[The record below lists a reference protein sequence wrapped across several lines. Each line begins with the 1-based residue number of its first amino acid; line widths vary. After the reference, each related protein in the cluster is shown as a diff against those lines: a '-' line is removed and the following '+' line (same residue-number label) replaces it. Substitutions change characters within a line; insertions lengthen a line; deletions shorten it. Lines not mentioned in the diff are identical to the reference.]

1 MTEIKQREWSWRR
14 GLIACLGVTVD
25 LRISVQERTW
35 EALEYT
41 QQVVDNLFMKTYT
54 KNGITVTTRRDV

>member
-14 GLIACLGVTVD
+14 GLIAYLGVTVD
-25 LRISVQERTW
+25 LQISVQGRTW

>member
-1 MTEIKQREWSWRR
+1 MTEIKRREWTWRR
-14 GLIACLGVTVD
+14 GLIACLGIPVD
-25 LRISVQERTW
+25 LHISVQERTW

-41 QQVVDNLFMKTYT
+41 RQVVDNLFMKTYT